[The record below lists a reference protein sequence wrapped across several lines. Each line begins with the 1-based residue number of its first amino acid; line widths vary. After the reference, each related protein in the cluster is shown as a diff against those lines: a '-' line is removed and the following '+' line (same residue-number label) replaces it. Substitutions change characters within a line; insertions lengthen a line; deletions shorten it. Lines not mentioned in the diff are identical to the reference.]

1 MKAQPLDVKSSPPYA
16 VPLRWFALA
25 PPMLALTGLL
35 LLFEG
40 PTAVLSRWTPAAL
53 ALTHLTALGF
63 MGSVM
68 LGALVQVLP
77 VLAGAVWPPMMFRW
91 HLLPAAWGTGVLL
104 LAASFL
110 WPNPALTGTAAML
123 LTGTLAVF
131 LSIAFLAL
139 ASARNPAGGD
149 LRRALT
155 GFALTALLGL
165 GLLAQREG
173 IWLAD
178 HFAWVSWHVA
188 SAWSVWGLGLVAAI
202 AYAVVPMFQLT
213 PPYPE
218 RFRARWGKALWLL
231 PLAVGAGVAF
241 GNEVAT
247 GTAVLG
253 ALLLVPPFA
262 VQTLQLQA
270 RSKRPRHDATWK
282 LWRMAMASTL
292 AAPLAALLAAG
303 DVLSPWWVGVTV
315 FWGGFAAV
323 ICGMWV
329 KILPFLTWLHLQQR
343 PGRQGFP
350 PTMLRITPEAQAD
363 RLWRMH
369 ALAAALL
376 LAGLIFPEPF
386 MRLAGLAVIACAAQL
401 GYILWLAVRTY
412 RRWPQTTQAQVEAPP
427 STTSPG

>member
-1 MKAQPLDVKSSPPYA
+1 MKAQPLDVTSSPPYA

-25 PPMLALTGLL
+25 PPMLALAGLL

-40 PTAVLSRWTPAAL
+40 PTAMLSRWTPAAL

-77 VLAGAVWPPMMFRW
+77 VLAGAAWPQAMFRW
-91 HLLPAAWGTGVLL
+91 TLLPAAWGAGVLL

-110 WPNPALTGTAAML
+110 WPNPALTAAAAIML
-123 LTGTLAVF
+123 AGTLAVF
-131 LSIAFLAL
+131 LLLAFLAL

-149 LRRALT
+149 LRRALA
-155 GFALTALLGL
+155 GLALTALLGL

-173 IWLAD
+173 LWLAD
-178 HFAWVSWHVA
+178 HSAWVSWHVA
-188 SAWSVWGLGLVAAI
+188 SAWSVWGVGLVAAI

-231 PLAVGAGVAF
+231 PLAVGVGVAF
-241 GNEVAT
+241 GGEAAA

-270 RSKRPRHDATWK
+270 SSKRPRHDATWK
-282 LWRMAMASTL
+282 LWRMAMVSTL
-292 AAPLAALLAAG
+292 AAPLAVLLAAG
-303 DVLSPWWVGVTV
+303 GVLSPWWAGVTV
-315 FWGGFAAV
+315 FWGGFTAV

-343 PGRQGFP
+343 PDRQDFP
-350 PTMLRITPEAQAD
+350 PTMLRITPEAQAN
-363 RLWRMH
+363 RLWQGH
-369 ALAAALL
+369 LIAAGLL
-376 LAGLIFPEPF
+376 LAGLIFPEPL
-386 MRLAGLAVIACAAQL
+386 MRLAGLAVIVCAAQM
-401 GYILWLAVRTY
+401 GRILWLAVRTY
-412 RRWPQTTQAQVEAPP
+412 RRWPQTAQAQVEVPP